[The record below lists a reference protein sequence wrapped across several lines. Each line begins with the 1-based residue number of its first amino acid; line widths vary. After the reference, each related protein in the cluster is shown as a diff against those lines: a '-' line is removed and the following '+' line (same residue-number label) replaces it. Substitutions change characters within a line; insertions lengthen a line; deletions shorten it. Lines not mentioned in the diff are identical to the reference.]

1 MDVLGQAPN
10 HQALWRWPFCVSFP
24 GKSCHLS
31 MATPSRGCLSS
42 ALPPIKVML
51 ELLVVTIQ
59 SADRASTVPGGKRE
73 RGFILRIDV
82 LIHTVELSSH

>member
-1 MDVLGQAPN
+1 MDVLRQAPN
-10 HQALWRWPFCVSFP
+10 HQALWRSPFCVSFP

-59 SADRASTVPGGKRE
+59 NADRAPLFLEE
-73 RGFILRIDV
+73 RGTEV
-82 LIHTVELSSH
+82 LF